1 MKKQHNFHKNLTELK
16 QKDAG
21 KLLQPLPFLQRG
33 YRNGIR
39 SKAPDIHKG
48 SDGRSLV
55 IGILKPSTFFDKNF
69 LFV

>member
-1 MKKQHNFHKNLTELK
+1 MKKQHKFNEILTEMK
-16 QKDAG
+16 HKEAG

-39 SKAPDIHKG
+39 SKAPDIHKN